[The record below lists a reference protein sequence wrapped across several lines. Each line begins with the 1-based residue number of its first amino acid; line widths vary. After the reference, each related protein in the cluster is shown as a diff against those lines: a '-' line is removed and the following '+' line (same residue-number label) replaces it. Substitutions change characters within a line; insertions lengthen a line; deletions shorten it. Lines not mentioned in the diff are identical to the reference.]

1 MIKKKVKAKL
11 GFGTWG
17 IGGDTGPLSG
27 YGPTIDSESI
37 EMLKYAFSNCIEFFD
52 TAPPYGNGNSENLI
66 RLAFEKCATRPKIL
80 TKVGVNTWGEE
91 PNYSPVFIEQSL
103 KNSFERLG
111 ISNIYSVIFHSLKTF
126 SIETIEA
133 GFDYL
138 VKCREK
144 GQIEKIGLSLK
155 SPLDLLLC
163 NNIYQ
168 NLDIIEVNFNLL
180 DLRVLDSRIQKVI
193 NENDIHVVTRTP
205 FAFGF
210 LTEEI
215 DENFH
220 FHDSDHRKRWSSD
233 QIRSWVSGRKELKK
247 IFYRNGFEQPIQ
259 VLALAFCMS
268 YDFVNYVI
276 PGMMTKKEVDQNLKA
291 YEIESFS
298 SKLIEEL
305 VEYGSN
311 FTLV

>member
-1 MIKKKVKAKL
+1 M
-11 GFGTWG
+11 
-17 IGGDTGPLSG
+17 
-27 YGPTIDSESI
+27 
-37 EMLKYAFSNCIEFFD
+37 
-52 TAPPYGNGNSENLI
+52 
-66 RLAFEKCATRPKIL
+66 
-80 TKVGVNTWGEE
+80 
-91 PNYSPVFIEQSL
+91 
-103 KNSFERLG
+103 
-111 ISNIYSVIFHSLKTF
+111 
-126 SIETIEA
+126 
-133 GFDYL
+133 
-138 VKCREK
+138 
-144 GQIEKIGLSLK
+144 SLK